1 MTIDSHHHFWRYNDA
16 EYGWMNQ
23 PGMERIRR
31 DFLPADLLAQTRAAG
46 VDGVV
51 SVQARQT
58 LEETDALLAFA
69 EQHDFI
75 RGVVGWVPLVSL
87 SVETNLAGYAARAK
101 LKGVRHVLHDEADDD
116 YMLRDDFDRGV
127 SALRAAGELRYDILI
142 FERHLPQSIRLVD
155 RHPNQV
161 FIVDHV
167 AKPKIK
173 AGVLSPWRENIREL
187 GRRQNVY
194 CKISGMVTEADWNAW
209 TPEQLRPYVDV
220 VLEAF
225 GPRRV
230 IFGSDWPVCLVA
242 CDYGRWVRTVQD
254 FIAPLSVTEQS
265 RIMGATA
272 IEAYRLDD

>member
-16 EYGWMNQ
+16 EYGWMNH

-230 IFGSDWPVCLVA
+230 MFGSDWPVCLVA

>member
-230 IFGSDWPVCLVA
+230 MFGSDWPVCLIA

>member
-230 IFGSDWPVCLVA
+230 MFGSDWPVCLVA